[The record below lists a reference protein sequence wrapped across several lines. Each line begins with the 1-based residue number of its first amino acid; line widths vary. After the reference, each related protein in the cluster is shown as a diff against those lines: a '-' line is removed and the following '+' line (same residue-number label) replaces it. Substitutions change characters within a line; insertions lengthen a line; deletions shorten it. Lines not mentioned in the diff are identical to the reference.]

1 MENNEN
7 LVTEEIVTEN
17 TEQTA
22 EETPKTYTQEE
33 VDGLMGKR
41 IARNTAK
48 IRREYERKN
57 AQTDE
62 LLDILKTGTGEE
74 TVEGMISKFKGFY
87 TDQFKKKGME
97 FSVPNGRNS
106 DYNDSDVKILG
117 KADADEII
125 RYGDEE
131 AAEEFDR
138 LEKLGTKMSKREQE
152 TFRILAEHLHGSE
165 MGRELAKIGV
175 TKEEYNSQEFKD
187 FAAKFDRN
195 TPIAD
200 VYNIY
205 RQTKPKKEIT
215 TMGSM
220 KNTVS
225 DNNAIKDYYSP
236 EEAKKFSVKDYD
248 KNPALFEAVKKSM
261 LKWK

>member
-48 IRREYERKN
+48 IHKEYERKN
-57 AQTDE
+57 AQYEDLVNTLKAGTGKESVEE
-62 LLDILKTGTGEE
+62 LIDTFRDFYTKKGIQIQDRKSADYSAKDMEILARADAEDIL
-74 TVEGMISKFKGFY
+74 
-87 TDQFKKKGME
+87 
-97 FSVPNGRNS
+97 
-106 DYNDSDVKILG
+106 
-117 KADADEII
+117 

-138 LEKLGTKMSKREQE
+138 LEKLGTKMTKREQE

-195 TPIAD
+195 TPITD

-205 RQTKPKKEIT
+205 RQTKPKKEIKS
-215 TMGSM
+215 MGSM
-220 KNTVS
+220 R
-225 DNNAIKDYYSP
+225 NNVPDTNMVKDFYTY
-236 EEAKKFSVKDYD
+236 EEAQKFTKADFD
-248 KNPALFEAVKKSM
+248 KNPALYQKVIDSM
-261 LKWK
+261 AKWK

>member
-7 LVTEEIVTEN
+7 LVAEEVIATEN
-17 TEQTA
+17 TEQTV
-22 EETPKTYTQEE
+22 EETPEEKKYTQKE
-33 VDGLMGKR
+33 VDEIVGKR

-48 IRREYERKN
+48 IRKEYDRKYGDLEETLR
-57 AQTDE
+57 A
-62 LLDILKTGTGEE
+62 GTGKQ
-74 TVEGMISKFKGFY
+74 TVEEMTDTFRDFY
-87 TDQFKKKGME
+87 SKKGVQ
-97 FSVPNGRNS
+97 FSQKPDYS
-106 DYNDSDVKILG
+106 DVDVKILG
-117 KADADEII
+117 KADADEIL

-138 LEKLGTKMSKREQE
+138 LEQLGTKMTKREQE

-165 MGRELAKIGV
+165 MGKELAKIGV
-175 TKEEYNSQEFKD
+175 PKEESNSKAFRD
-187 FAAKFDRN
+187 FAAKFDAK
-195 TPIAD
+195 TPITE
-200 VYNIY
+200 VYSIY
-205 RQTKPKKEIT
+205 QQTQKPKKEIK

>member
-7 LVTEEIVTEN
+7 LVEEVISTEN

-33 VDGLMGKR
+33 VDGMMGKR

-48 IRREYERKN
+48 IHKEYERKN
-57 AQTDE
+57 AQYEDLVNTLKAGTGKESVEE
-62 LLDILKTGTGEE
+62 LIDTFRDFYTKKGIQIQDRKSADYSAKDMEILARADAEDIL
-74 TVEGMISKFKGFY
+74 
-87 TDQFKKKGME
+87 
-97 FSVPNGRNS
+97 
-106 DYNDSDVKILG
+106 
-117 KADADEII
+117 

-138 LEKLGTKMSKREQE
+138 LEKLGTKMTKREQE

-165 MGRELAKIGV
+165 MGKELAKIGV

-195 TPIAD
+195 TPIKE
-200 VYNIY
+200 VYDIY
-205 RQTKPKKEIT
+205 TKTKPKKEIKS
-215 TMGSM
+215 MGSM
-220 KNTVS
+220 RNNVPDTNTV
-225 DNNAIKDYYSP
+225 KDFYTYD
-236 EEAKKFSVKDYD
+236 EAQKFTKADFD
-248 KNPALFEAVKKSM
+248 KNPALYKKVIESM
-261 LKWK
+261 EKWK

>member
-17 TEQTA
+17 TEQTV

-48 IRREYERKN
+48 IRKEYERNN
-57 AQTDE
+57 AKYEDLVNTLKAGTGKESIDE
-62 LLDILKTGTGEE
+62 LIDT
-74 TVEGMISKFKGFY
+74 FRDFY
-87 TDQFKKKGME
+87 TKKGIQIQSQKTPEYSAKDME
-97 FSVPNGRNS
+97 
-106 DYNDSDVKILG
+106 IL
-117 KADADEII
+117 AQAEADELI
-125 RYGDEE
+125 RLGDEE
-131 AAEEFDR
+131 VAEEFER
-138 LEKLGTKMSKREQE
+138 LESVGTKMTAREQAV
-152 TFRILAEHLHGSE
+152 FKLLAEHLHGSE

-175 TKEEYNSQEFKD
+175 TKDEYNSKDFKE
-187 FAAKFDRN
+187 FAAKFDKK